1 MLKNACSHVEL
12 GKKSETNLKNRANR
26 HLSYIRLSWFDALY
40 ARKSKN
46 CMPGRTKALL
56 WERVLTIR
64 NEKSLVENE
73 ALACVIVSVCV
84 CECCV

>member
-1 MLKNACSHVEL
+1 
-12 GKKSETNLKNRANR
+12 
-26 HLSYIRLSWFDALY
+26 
-40 ARKSKN
+40 
-46 CMPGRTKALL
+46 MPGRTKALL

-84 CECCV
+84 CVSVVYDGVNEF